1 MMRNNQTKAVII
13 LSAVLLLLVLVYIF
27 VSIPMKNEMNKTPD
41 VTAAVPETED
51 GEAVGLANKI
61 LVYPQVSTDD
71 IQSIIVINEYGRYKI
86 YRNTETDSPEIE
98 GFEGVAFHEQNMSSL
113 MTSCGY
119 PLAITKVGKTEDL
132 SEYGLDKT
140 LDENGNV
147 VEQPPRFV
155 MKTKDG
161 VEYKCYIGDKITT
174 GTGYYFLYEGRP
186 DTVYV
191 LDTSIAE
198 TLLAPVE
205 VLVEPMIITPMTQN
219 DYFMVHDFIL
229 RRYDQTIICFDYI
242 EEADRKGTEFE
253 TSTYRML
260 YPQNITP
267 SAEAISSAMKQIY
280 QAGGDEQAETKLEVV
295 CLGVTDETLAK
306 YNIGDDAYVVQYDY
320 WERDLSTAG
329 SPVTVRENMILIS
342 PRNPDGSYYVAS
354 PYFQQIV
361 KAEAEACD
369 FLTWDLFDWVEAPFF
384 QMKIG
389 YVTDISVSDGRGF
402 EVDYKLEGE
411 GQELVVTEVNTGYK
425 PDVNNFRQFY
435 KTLLYSSY
443 EGDCSLE
450 SSEKEALKALDDS
463 EAQVVFTVK
472 TDAGR
477 VLTYK
482 FYQYSERRSYV
493 TLNGEGEFYCLKT
506 VAEKILADAK
516 RVQSG
521 EPITSTDKY

>member
-1 MMRNNQTKAVII
+1 MRAIII
-13 LSAVLLLLVLVYIF
+13 LSAILLVLFNTYVF
-27 VSIPMKNEMNKTPD
+27 AAIPMRNEMNKTPE
-41 VTAAVPETED
+41 VTADIPETED
-51 GEAVGLANKI
+51 GEALGLANRI
-61 LVYPQVSTDD
+61 LVYPQVATKD
-71 IQSIIVINEYGRYKI
+71 IQSIIVINEHGRYKI
-86 YRNTETDSPEIE
+86 YRNAETDKPEIE
-98 GFEGVAFHEQNMSSL
+98 GFEGVAFHEQNMASL

-119 PLAITKVGKTEDL
+119 PLAITKVGKVDNL

-140 LDENGNV
+140 VDENGNV
-147 VEQPPRFV
+147 IEQPPRFV
-155 MKTKDG
+155 MKTKDE

-174 GTGYYFLYEGRP
+174 GTGYYFLYEERP

-229 RRYDQTIICFDYI
+229 MRNDETIIAFDYI
-242 EEADRKGTEFE
+242 EEAERKGTEFE
-253 TSTYRML
+253 TSTYKML
-260 YPQNITP
+260 YPQNLTP
-267 SAEAISSAMKQIY
+267 SAEAISSAM
-280 QAGGDEQAETKLEVV
+280 TKLHLAVTDQQSTSLEVA
-295 CLGVTDETLAK
+295 CLGVDDEILAK
-306 YNIGDDAYVVQYDY
+306 YNIGDDAYVIQYDY
-320 WERDLSTAG
+320 WQRDLSVAD
-329 SPVTVRENMILIS
+329 SPVTVRENLLLIS
-342 PRNPDGSYYVAS
+342 PRNPDGSYYVAA

-361 KAEAEACD
+361 KAEGELFD
-369 FLTWDLFDWVEAPFF
+369 FLTWDRFDWVEAPFF

-389 YVTDISVSDGRGF
+389 YVTDISVSDGRDF
-402 EVDYKLEGE
+402 KVDYKLEGE
-411 GQELVVTEVNTGYK
+411 GQELVVTERNTGYK
-425 PDVNNFRQFY
+425 PDVSNFRQFY

-443 EGDCSLE
+443 EGECSLE
-450 SSEKEALKALDDS
+450 PSEIDAFKAMDDS

-516 RVQSG
+516 RVQAG